1 MLKNSRISYHSLRA
15 LVNADKVVI
24 KEMLDLAE
32 MSFFSVMAYE
42 PARVTTLQ
50 GINGTHLY
58 FGSAE
63 AAHKYVRRNNPLCQV
78 QVWDIASQDD

>member
-1 MLKNSRISYHSLRA
+1 MFRNSRISYHSLRG

-24 KEMLDLAE
+24 KELRDADQR
-32 MSFFSVMAYE
+32 SFFSVMAYE

-50 GINGTHLY
+50 GINGTQLY

-63 AAHKYVRRNNPLCQV
+63 AAQKYVRRNNPLCQV
-78 QVWDIASQDD
+78 QVWGIEGQDE